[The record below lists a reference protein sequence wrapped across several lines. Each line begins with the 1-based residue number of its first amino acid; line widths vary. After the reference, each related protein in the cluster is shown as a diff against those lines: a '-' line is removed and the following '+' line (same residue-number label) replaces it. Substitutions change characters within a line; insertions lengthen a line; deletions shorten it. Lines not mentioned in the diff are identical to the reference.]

1 MDLDKNYNDKKFE
14 LNQERLEVERSAS
27 MAVNSETGEPYA
39 LDDPSID
46 IDPGH
51 RHLHKVL
58 QPDADDVVA

>member
-1 MDLDKNYNDKKFE
+1 MDLDKSYNDKKFE
-14 LNQERLEVERSAS
+14 LNQERLEIERSAS
-27 MAVNSETGEPYA
+27 MAHDSVTGEPYA

-58 QPDADDVVA
+58 QPDQDDVVA